1 MLHEMTTPEPVT
13 TSGVQKQLLRC
24 PKCRQQTKR
33 IEVEL
38 ESHDWGRLWILGI
51 WAVFSPGKDHA
62 LVCEHCGNI
71 FERRE
76 VQSRTANRLIGFA
89 LLFISIAAIL
99 AVVVLLAAGMIK
111 YR

>member
-1 MLHEMTTPEPVT
+1 MLYRRR
-13 TSGVQKQLLRC
+13 S
-24 PKCRQQTKR
+24 
-33 IEVEL
+33 
-38 ESHDWGRLWILGI
+38 DRLYLVLSKSDRLLGI

-71 FERRE
+71 FERRD

>member
-1 MLHEMTTPEPVT
+1 MGPCRHNMLYRRR
-13 TSGVQKQLLRC
+13 S
-24 PKCRQQTKR
+24 
-33 IEVEL
+33 
-38 ESHDWGRLWILGI
+38 DRLDLVLSKSDRLLGI

-71 FERRE
+71 FERRD